1 MLHSETNKH
10 LTITPKWAETEDIL
24 ALLET
29 TKGNALLDLRDRAII
44 LFLLDTGCRAGE
56 LCRLEVDDLNLD
68 AMRATVANMSTR
80 ARFIPFVESTREA
93 LQSWLGVR
101 PSDRGPWVF
110 VGLASHSKG
119 ALTPSSLHRMLKR
132 RGKVAGCKGPV
143 NPRTFRY
150 AFARHWVMSGG
161 SLETLACLLGYSSVS
176 VTRDSLDTLACLLGH
191 RSVSV
196 TRSLYNIFKANEA
209 K

>member
-1 MLHSETNKH
+1 MHSETNKH
-10 LTITPKWAETEDIL
+10 PTITPKWAETEDIL

-29 TKGNALLDLRDRAII
+29 AKDNTLPDLRDRAII

-56 LCRLEVDDLNLD
+56 LCSLKVDDLNLD
-68 AMRATVANMSTR
+68 ATRASVANMSTR
-80 ARFIPFVESTREA
+80 ARFVFFGKSTMAA
-93 LQSWLGVR
+93 LQSWLDVR

-110 VGLASHSKG
+110 AGLANHSKG
-119 ALTPSSLHRMLKR
+119 ALTPSSLRRMLKR

-143 NPRTFRY
+143 NPRSFRY
-150 AFARHWVMSGG
+150 AFARQWVMSGG

-176 VTRDSLDTLACLLGH
+176 VTRDSLDTLACLPGYS
-191 RSVSV
+191 SVSA